1 MFSRIIHIASILA
14 VCSTTLAAQE
24 RTYAIQGTVSD
35 DNGALLGAVVTYL
48 HDGQE
53 GTEYDITDSQGRFI
67 LRLNTSPSAKDSI
80 RVSMLGYATLTMP
93 AEISGNMNITLER
106 RPLNINEVIIRGRK
120 VNLSG
125 DTVWLD
131 GVMSRKK
138 QVVPNFE
145 KAFK

>member
-80 RVSMLGYATLTMP
+80 RISMLGYATLTMP
-93 AEISGNMNITLER
+93 AEISGKISTLST
-106 RPLNINEVIIRGRK
+106 
-120 VNLSG
+120 LSE
-125 DTVWLD
+125 DNCVFVSNSLMD
-131 GVMSRKK
+131 SISS
-138 QVVPNFE
+138 PNRLIL
-145 KAFK
+145 